1 MRPRPRRGASP
12 AELEYRRLLRS
23 ALDDV
28 QAQIL
33 RYLEPHIEAYARTR
47 TDALPSRFSFTV
59 DPGEL
64 DRIFGRVEKAN
75 EAKQKKLIGIKT
87 QIPKKMLA
95 NFRKMNVGLIRSL
108 ADDQLNQISDILDEG
123 FKSDKRVETIRK
135 EIQERF
141 SVARSKADLLARD
154 QVLKLNAD
162 MAQERQRAAGI
173 TEYVWSSSSDD
184 SSSDERVREMHAA
197 LDGTRQSWDD
207 PPETNEDGDTNHP
220 GQDYQCRCV
229 AIPVLP
235 WEE

>member
-12 AELEYRRLLRS
+12 AELEYRRALRA
-23 ALDDV
+23 ALADV
-28 QAQIL
+28 QEQIA
-33 RYLEPHIEAYARTR
+33 RYLEPKIEAYAKTR

-59 DPGEL
+59 DPKQL
-64 DRIFGRVEKAN
+64 DRVFGRVEKSS
-75 EAKQKKLIGIKT
+75 EAEQRKLIGIKT
-87 QIPKKMLA
+87 QVPKKMLA
-95 NFRKMNVGLIRSL
+95 GFRKENVGLIRSL
-108 ADDQLNQISDILDEG
+108 ADDQLNQISDILDDG
-123 FKSDKRVETIRK
+123 FKEGKRVETIRK
-135 EIQERF
+135 EIEERF

-162 MAQERQRAAGI
+162 MAQARQVAAGI
-173 TEYVWSSSSDD
+173 TEYTWSASG
-184 SSSDERVREMHAA
+184 DERVRELHAD

-207 PPETNEDGDTNHP
+207 PPVTSEDGETNHP